1 MPPGFQ
7 IHIKKRT
14 NSNETVSSEKQS
26 RFHGQAPPLTT
37 GWKVQNPPSAG
48 VLRRDRSSASA
59 SASSRLSGARL
70 LPDSSLPGLSEPGP
84 ATQTALRTS
93 SRSECAILT

>member
-26 RFHGQAPPLTT
+26 RFHGQAPPSTT
-37 GWKVQNPPSAG
+37 GCQVQNPPSAG
-48 VLRRDRSSASA
+48 VLRRDRSSASVMA
-59 SASSRLSGARL
+59 SCREIGAALPESSS
-70 LPDSSLPGLSEPGP
+70 PGLAEPGP
-84 ATQTALRTS
+84 ATQTALRRS
-93 SRSECAILT
+93 SRSEWETLA